1 MSANSITERL
11 FLIRDEKYADFQTR
25 LIPTVPGDRI
35 IGVRTPELRALAR
48 EIIKEGG
55 AEPFLLSLP
64 HTYFEENQLHAF
76 IISYGKDFDICVSH
90 VEAFL
95 PYIDNWATC
104 DQMSPRV
111 FGKHPEKLLPRVREW
126 LGSGKEYTVRYAIGI
141 LMRYFLDDRF
151 DTAYPDAVASLE
163 TEDYYVRTMVAW
175 YFATALAKQYEQVI
189 PYFENGSL
197 DAATLAIAVRK
208 SVESFRIPDERKAH
222 LRSLV
227 NREKNNEN
235 GQS

>member
-1 MSANSITERL
+1 MSTNSITERL
-11 FLIRDEKYADFQTR
+11 FRMRDEKYADFQAR

-55 AEPFLLSLP
+55 TEPFLLSLP

-76 IISYGKDFDICVSH
+76 IISYGKDFDICVSR

-104 DQMSPRV
+104 DQMSPKI

-126 LGSGKEYTVRYAIGI
+126 LGSVKEYTVRYAIGI

-151 DTAYPDAVASLE
+151 DTAYPDAVASLV

-175 YFATALAKQYEQVI
+175 YFATALAKQYERVL
-189 PYFENGSL
+189 PYLENGRL
-197 DAATLAIAVRK
+197 DAETLDIAVRK
-208 SVESFRIPDERKAH
+208 CVESFRIPEERKAY
-222 LRSLV
+222 LRSL
-227 NREKNNEN
+227 RTGEKAKKHR
-235 GQS
+235 QD

>member
-1 MSANSITERL
+1 MSASSITERL
-11 FLIRDEKYADFQTR
+11 FLIRDEKYADFQAR

-35 IGVRTPELRALAR
+35 IGVRTPELRALAQ

-76 IISYGKDFDICVSH
+76 IISYGKDFDICVSR

-104 DQMSPRV
+104 DQMSPKV
-111 FGKHPEKLLPRVREW
+111 FGKHPEKLLPRVSEW
-126 LGSGKEYTVRYAIGI
+126 LGSGKEYTVRFAIGI
-141 LMRYFLDDRF
+141 LMRHFLDDRF
-151 DTAYPDAVASLE
+151 DTAYPDAVASLV

-189 PYFENGSL
+189 PYFENGRL
-197 DAATLAIAVRK
+197 DAATLAIAVQK
-208 SVESFRIPDERKAH
+208 SVESYRIPDERKAY